1 MRALVAFIIAL
12 ALLAPQAYAASSSP
26 PAPRAYATTGIVL
39 WVNGGSDSNSC
50 LTITNSCAT
59 VQGAVN
65 KALQQYDAASQNVTI
80 VLNQARNECITV
92 AGPLG
97 IGTATITIQGSYNG
111 IVLSCGTA
119 GRNAISSL
127 YGAVVAVTTITLQ
140 STGSANACLSAGSG
154 GQIILNSNVIFT
166 GCVGAEMDASQDGD
180 INASLGW
187 TIGGGG
193 TSVLHAHLGGVISI
207 DNSTVTCI
215 GSPAFSAYFV
225 GVSGAVVEALGNTF
239 TNCGTVT
246 GPRFTVNNLGNIRT
260 VIGAGSGNLN
270 YFPGNS
276 QGTTD
281 AVSSYNEYQSVN
293 KVSGVQTVNASSPTI
308 SSGFGTGDVLL
319 DLAGT
324 SAWKDTVGT
333 SPTSTATF
341 NIPTFTTGISC
352 PAIDLTTPGIVVQET
367 GTTTSTVTFTTY
379 GRTTGL
385 ATAPTAGDVIWIG
398 PCSGG

>member
-1 MRALVAFIIAL
+1 MRALLALILAL
-12 ALLAPQAYAASSSP
+12 AMADPQAHAASSSP
-26 PAPRAYATTGIVL
+26 PAPRAYATAGVTL

-50 LTITNSCAT
+50 LTMTNSCAT
-59 VQGAVN
+59 VQGAVK
-65 KALQQYDAASQNVTI
+65 KALTKYDAASQNVTI
-80 VLNQARNECITV
+80 VLNQARNECVTV
-92 AGPLG
+92 TGPLG
-97 IGTATITIQGSYNG
+97 IGTAIITIQGSYNG
-111 IVLSCGTA
+111 IVLSCNTA
-119 GRNAISSL
+119 GGNAITAS
-127 YGAVVAVTTITLQ
+127 YGAIVAVTTIILQ
-140 STGSANACLSAGSG
+140 TTGSANACLAAGGG
-154 GQIILNSNVIFT
+154 GQIILNQNVTFA
-166 GCVGAEMDASQDGD
+166 GCVGAEMDAQGAS
-180 INASLGW
+180 INASQGW
-187 TIGGGG
+187 TISGGGQ
-193 TSVLHAHLGGVISI
+193 SVLHAHVGGIISI
-207 DNSTVTCI
+207 DNSTVTCT

-225 GVSGAVVEALGNTF
+225 GVSDSVVEALNNVF

-260 VIGAGSGNLN
+260 AIGAGSGDLN

-293 KVSGVQTVNASSPTI
+293 KVSGVQTVNAGSPTI

-341 NIPTFTTGISC
+341 NIPPFTTGISC

-367 GTTTSTVTFTTY
+367 GTTTTSVTFTSY
-379 GRTTGL
+379 ARTTGL